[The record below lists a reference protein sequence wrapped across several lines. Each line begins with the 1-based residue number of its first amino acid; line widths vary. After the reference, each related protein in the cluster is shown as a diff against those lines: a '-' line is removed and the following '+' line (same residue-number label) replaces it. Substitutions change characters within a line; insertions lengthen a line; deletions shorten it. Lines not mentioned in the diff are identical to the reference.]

1 MDKIRQPTKWEKIFE
16 DLMTD
21 KGLTL
26 NIHKQLRQ
34 LTTKKQNNTTTTQSK
49 VCRGTKQTFF

>member
-1 MDKIRQPTKWEKIFE
+1 MDKIRQPTEWEKIFE

-21 KGLTL
+21 KGLTP

-34 LTTKKQNNTTTTQSK
+34 LTTIKTKQHNNNTIKSVQ
-49 VCRGTKQTFF
+49 RN